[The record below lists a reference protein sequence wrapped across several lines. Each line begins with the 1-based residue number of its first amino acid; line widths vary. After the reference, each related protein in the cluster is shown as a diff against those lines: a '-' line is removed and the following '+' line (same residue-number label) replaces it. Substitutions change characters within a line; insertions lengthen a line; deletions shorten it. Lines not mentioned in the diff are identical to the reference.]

1 MRFYLCILYT
11 ESSRL
16 IKNILWLSWCVRL
29 WKLLSLF
36 PIQSISAAHG
46 YATLMKIWIVF
57 HCLKWIFVYN
67 VFMQWECM
75 KLLCIVIYFLK
86 ICLSLIIC
94 ICIWQLLGGSGGCA
108 HMWIKVQASRECVWA
123 LEASARGG
131 CELLDV
137 VVLAKLWSSAR
148 LVCSVILWSISP
160 VLE

>member
-67 VFMQWECM
+67 VFMQWECR

-94 ICIWQLLGGSGGCA
+94 IYVCLYVSM
-108 HMWIKVQASRECVWA
+108 HMGAWVVKEGRRRA
-123 LEASARGG
+123 LEFRKLQLQAVLRHLMWVLGP
-131 CELLDV
+131 ELNL
-137 VVLAKLWSSAR
+137 L
-148 LVCSVILWSISP
+148 
-160 VLE
+160 